1 MSSTM
6 QRDLLRRLPSVSE
19 LLAGERASK
28 WLTQHPQPMVAD
40 CLRLAVDHLREQI
53 LGDNAGRCGVQHVN
67 ADAILDHAEL
77 DLSMRNQPRL
87 CSAINATGIILHTG
101 LGRAVL
107 PSCVVDGMVEELK
120 GYVTLAVDRET
131 GERINR
137 DQTVEALLCELTGAQ
152 AATVVNN
159 NAAATMLVLAALAT
173 GHEVIVSRG
182 ELIEIGGEFRL
193 PDVMAQSQA
202 HMVEVGATN
211 RTHLRD
217 YENAITDQTALLFRA
232 HPSNYRIVGFT
243 SAVPIGELASLAHA
257 RGLCVVDDLG
267 AGAIIGL
274 NRFGLPHE
282 PTIAESIAAGADI
295 VLASTDK
302 LIGAAQGGVI
312 VGRHDLIDRIR
323 KHPLARAVRA
333 DKTCLM
339 ALERTLPL
347 FRDPD
352 RLVRDHPTYRML
364 ATPMSTLSSRA
375 NDLAE
380 ALKAVAPDAEVA
392 VHDDVGY
399 LGSGSL
405 PSEALPTR
413 TVKLRT
419 PAMKA
424 SALARALR
432 LDDACV
438 FTRIADNAVTM
449 DARTITDAQVGM
461 IAAAAE
467 RSLCKGS

>member
-1 MSSTM
+1 MSSTI

-19 LLAGERASK
+19 LLTGERVSA
-28 WLTQHPQPMVAD
+28 WLAQHPQSMVTD
-40 CLRLAVDHLREQI
+40 CLRVAVDHLRDQI
-53 LGDNAGRCGVQHVN
+53 LGDSAGHCGAQHVN
-67 ADAILDHAEL
+67 ADAILDRANLEL
-77 DLSMRNQPRL
+77 SKRNQLRL
-87 CSAINATGIILHTG
+87 RGAVNATGIILHTG

-120 GYVTLAVDRET
+120 GYTTLAVDRET

-137 DQTVEALLCELTGAQ
+137 DQMVEALLCELTGAE

-159 NAAATMLVLAALAT
+159 NAAATMLVLAALAVD
-173 GHEVIVSRG
+173 HEVIVSRG
-182 ELIEIGGEFRL
+182 ELIEIGGAFRL
-193 PDVMAQSQA
+193 PDVMAQSRAQ
-202 HMVEVGATN
+202 MVEVGSTN

-217 YENAITDQTALLFRA
+217 YENAITERTALLFRA

-243 SAVPIGELASLAHA
+243 SAVPIAALAELAHA
-257 RGLCVVDDLG
+257 RGIAAVDDLG
-267 AGAIIGL
+267 AGALVGL
-274 NRFGLPHE
+274 ERFGLPHE
-282 PTIAESIAAGADI
+282 PTMAESITAGADV

-312 VGRHDLIDRIR
+312 VGRRDLIARIR

-352 RLVRDHPTYRML
+352 RLERDHPTYHML
-364 ATPMSTLSSRA
+364 ATPMSTLSRRA
-375 NDLAE
+375 DDLAA
-380 ALKAVAPDAEVA
+380 ALKTAAPDADIA
-392 VHDDVGY
+392 VDDGFGY

-405 PSEALPTR
+405 PTEAMPTKVVR
-413 TVKLRT
+413 LRT
-419 PAMKA
+419 RAVKA
-424 SALARALR
+424 SRLARALR

-438 FTRIADNAVTM
+438 FTRLADDAVVM
-449 DARTITDAQVGM
+449 DTRTITDAQVGV
-461 IAAAAE
+461 IAAAVE
-467 RSLCKGS
+467 RSLCNGS